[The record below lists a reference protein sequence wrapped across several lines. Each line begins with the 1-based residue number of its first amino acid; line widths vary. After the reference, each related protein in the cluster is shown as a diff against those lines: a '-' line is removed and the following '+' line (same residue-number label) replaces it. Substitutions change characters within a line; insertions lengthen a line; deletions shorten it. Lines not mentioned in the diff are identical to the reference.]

1 MRQSVQANHCDIA
14 RLLTNPDRAIPGIDD
29 RFGGRIAA
37 HHLQELRPDIRP
49 VRAGSAARMDY
60 FLDMWPGDTLVICD
74 FRSHQR
80 DVLDFPW
87 GGCGATGPGLLPTGM
102 RLPAEWAAKSKV
114 NW

>member
-1 MRQSVQANHCDIA
+1 MRQGVQANHCDIA
-14 RLLTNPDRAIPGIDD
+14 RLLANPDRAIPGIGD
-29 RFGGRIAA
+29 RFGWGIAVR
-37 HHLQELRPDIRP
+37 HLQELRPDIRP

-87 GGCGATGPGLLPTGM
+87 GGCGAMGPGLLPTGM